1 MSSNL
6 NANLNLNLN
15 FKVKTGV
22 NPVKPKIVTCPGCG
36 GDSVYSLENAF
47 RPFCSERCKNID
59 FGAWASESFR
69 MPSEIPPEDQIYGDA
84 KLQ

>member
-1 MSSNL
+1 MNSVK
-6 NANLNLNLN
+6 AN
-15 FKVKTGV
+15 
-22 NPVKPKIVTCPGCG
+22 IVTCPSCG
-36 GDSVYSLENAF
+36 GNSIYSLDNAF

-69 MPSEIPPEDQIYGDA
+69 MPSDIPPEDHVYGDA